1 VKGKNEPVA
10 IFEPLGKPA
19 DVDRAVLDELAAW
32 DAALA
37 RVRAQDWD
45 VAASA
50 IAALHAAHPQRALY
64 ALYLE
69 RIARWRA
76 EPPGAGWDGVTT
88 FDTK

>member
-10 IFEPLGKPA
+10 IYEPLGKPA
-19 DVDRAVLDELAAW
+19 DLDPAELAELAAW

-45 VAASA
+45 QAGAA
-50 IAALHAAHPQRALY
+50 ITALRAAHPARALY

-69 RIARWRA
+69 RIAHWRA
-76 EPPGAGWDGVTT
+76 APPGAGWDGVTT